1 MVALGHRLL
10 GADKY
15 HPAMRQTTLAR
26 GRLAEHPVWSRAL
39 AQADL
44 AGRVVLPVIVGSAI
58 EDREKVE
65 AAPWLERL
73 SVTEVVREAR
83 AAASAGLAGL
93 LIFGISDR
101 KDEHAILASEPDH
114 VVPRAIRA
122 VKEAVPEL
130 GVATDVCVCAYTAH
144 GQCVL
149 FGDHGAD
156 VPATLE
162 RLAAIAE
169 VHADAG
175 ADLLIPSGMI
185 EGSVSALRESLGT
198 RRRDVPIAA
207 MVKLESALYVTHRV
221 AVSAIPISE
230 RAVPLIPADDAAAAV
245 ARARRDMADG
255 ADTVIVKPGAP
266 GLDIVARLAAFADRP
281 LVSYFTADEHA
292 PFVATTEGPL
302 DPAAAEREHLAAARR
317 AGASLVI
324 SSGAWS
330 VTES

>member
-1 MVALGHRLL
+1 M
-10 GADKY
+10 GADAY

-39 AQADL
+39 AHADL
-44 AGRVVLPVIVGSAI
+44 ARRVVLPVIVGSAV

-73 SVTEVVREAR
+73 SLTEVVREAR

-149 FGDHGAD
+149 FGEHGAD

-169 VHADAG
+169 VHSDAG

-185 EGSVSALRESLGT
+185 EGSVRWLRESLGP
-198 RRRDVPIAA
+198 RRSDVPIAA

-255 ADTVIVKPGAP
+255 ADAVIVKPGAP

-292 PFVATTEGPL
+292 PFAATTEGPL

-330 VTES
+330 VAES

>member
-1 MVALGHRLL
+1 V
-10 GADKY
+10 
-15 HPAMRQTTLAR
+15 RQATLAR

-39 AQADL
+39 GRGDL
-44 AGRVVLPVIVGSAI
+44 AGRVILPVIVGSAV
-58 EDREKVE
+58 EDREKIE
-65 AAPWLERL
+65 GAPWLERL
-73 SVTEVVREAR
+73 SVTELVREAR

-93 LIFGISDR
+93 LLFGISDR
-101 KDEHAILASEPDH
+101 KDENALLASERDH
-114 VVPRAIRA
+114 VVPRAIHA

-149 FGDHGAD
+149 FGEHGAD
-156 VPATLE
+156 VAATLE
-162 RLAAIAE
+162 RLGAIAE

-175 ADLLIPSGMI
+175 ADLLIPSGML
-185 EGSVSALRESLGT
+185 EGTVRMLRDAIGL
-198 RRRDVPIAA
+198 RRSDLPIAA
-207 MVKLESALYVTHRV
+207 IVKLESALYVTHRT

-255 ADTVIVKPGAP
+255 ADAVIVKPGAP

-281 LVSYFTADEHA
+281 LFSYFTADEHA

-302 DPAAAEREHLAAARR
+302 DAAAAEREHLAAARR

-324 SSGAWS
+324 TSGAWS

>member
-1 MVALGHRLL
+1 
-10 GADKY
+10 
-15 HPAMRQTTLAR
+15 
-26 GRLAEHPVWSRAL
+26 
-39 AQADL
+39 
-44 AGRVVLPVIVGSAI
+44 VIVGSAV

-73 SVTEVVREAR
+73 SLTEVVREAR
-83 AAASAGLAGL
+83 SAASAGIAGL
-93 LIFGISDR
+93 LLFGISDR
-101 KDEHAILASEPDH
+101 KDEHAFLASERDH
-114 VVPRAIRA
+114 VVARAIRA

-149 FGDHGAD
+149 FGEHGAD
-156 VPATLE
+156 VTGTLE
-162 RLAAIAE
+162 RLAAIAD

-175 ADLLIPSGMI
+175 ADLLIPSGMLD
-185 EGSVSALRESLGT
+185 GTMRALRDALGP
-198 RRRDVPIAA
+198 RRGDLPIAA
-207 MVKLESALYVTHRV
+207 MVKLESSLYVTHRV
-221 AVSAIPISE
+221 AVNAVPISE

-245 ARARRDMADG
+245 ARARHDIADG
-255 ADTVIVKPGAP
+255 ADAIVVKPGAP

-281 LVSYFTADEHA
+281 LVSYFTLDEHA

>member
-1 MVALGHRLL
+1 
-10 GADKY
+10 
-15 HPAMRQTTLAR
+15 MRQVTLAR

-39 AQADL
+39 ARADL
-44 AGRVVLPVIVGSAI
+44 AGRVVLPVIVGSAV
-58 EDREKVE
+58 EDREKIE

-101 KDEHAILASEPDH
+101 KDEHALLASEPDH
-114 VVPRAIRA
+114 VVPRAVRA

-149 FGDHGAD
+149 FGEHGAD

-175 ADLLIPSGMI
+175 ADLLIPSGMLDGTVRAI
-185 EGSVSALRESLGT
+185 RESLGP
-198 RRRDVPIAA
+198 RRSDVPIAA
-207 MVKLESALYVTHRV
+207 IVKLESALYVTHRV
-221 AVSAIPISE
+221 AVSAVPISE

-245 ARARRDMADG
+245 ARARRDTADG
-255 ADTVIVKPGAP
+255 ADAIIVKPGAP

-281 LVSYFTADEHA
+281 LFSYFTADEHA
-292 PFVATTEGPL
+292 PFVSAAEDSPL